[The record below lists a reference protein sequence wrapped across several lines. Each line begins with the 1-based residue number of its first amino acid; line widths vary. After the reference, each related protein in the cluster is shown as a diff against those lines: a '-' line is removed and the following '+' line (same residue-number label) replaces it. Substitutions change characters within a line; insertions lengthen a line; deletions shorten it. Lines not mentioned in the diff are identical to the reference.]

1 MKCSVCDTKI
11 PLGQT
16 ICPNCGKEMK
26 TEVSLVNVEN
36 ETNQSKTISKKNRS
50 YDSLIFTA
58 KIIMLTLIGI
68 LMTVVMTKVAHKI
81 INNSFN
87 ITTISDLSKM
97 EGYEEIADSLYNI
110 KEEMFD
116 IFMTYFNEIE
126 VDESVY
132 IEDEV
137 TSYIELYSEKEN
149 LLYVLGYMCIDDQP
163 YHRIFDIVWRDT
175 SIDLDIS
182 FPYGKDIAEGIAK
195 DLGYDIS
202 MEEVND
208 LYKKFLS
215 DVKKELDNGS
225 EENEFIETVKF
236 DGWKTDL
243 VLTKQGRVY
252 DFEIIVKFYE
262 E

>member
-11 PLGQT
+11 PLGVNV
-16 ICPNCGKEMK
+16 CPNCGKEMN
-26 TEVSLVNVEN
+26 TEVNFINVEN
-36 ETNQSKTISKKNRS
+36 ETSQSKTISKKTGS
-50 YDSLIFTA
+50 HDSLIFSA
-58 KIIMLTLIGI
+58 KIIMLTLIV
-68 LMTVVMTKVAHKI
+68 LLVTAVTTKVASII

-87 ITTISDLSKM
+87 TKTISDLSKM
-97 EGYEEIADSLYNI
+97 EGYEEIADSLSNI

-116 IFMTYFNEIE
+116 IFITYFNEVE
-126 VDESVY
+126 VNESVY

-175 SIDLDIS
+175 SINLDTS
-182 FPYGKDIAEGIAK
+182 FPYEKDIAEGIAK

-225 EENEFIETVKF
+225 EENEFVETIKF

-252 DFEIIVKFYE
+252 DCEIIVKFYE